1 MEQGGQ
7 REAVQVQHPSVFA
20 FGLPVSRAAR
30 RTPEGAQGADW
41 LSISVPIGWGL
52 EVKPLGTSLN
62 SNGLAP
68 SFPENEKVGLDDL
81 KDPPALG
88 FLNYRTGISPGTS
101 PGPARVKAQERVT
114 CRRGRRGAALGRWAA
129 LRPAGVLEVAVRAGR
144 RGRGKGRARR
154 ASGGDGSAE
163 GRCEAPARREPWREA
178 APRRPRQCPGPQQ
191 RPRPPPRGPPG
202 RRPRSPRAPD
212 GRALRAKRRRG
223 AAARGRAAREG
234 ALGCPSAPTNPASGT
249 SDPEP
254 GSAESAGGQQKE
266 EEAPQASQSRAPRCR
281 PAGCCGGNRSRRAAG
296 TRPRTTKRRRPGEPS
311 ARAAPRRRPPG
322 SRLLRGRAS
331 CASRGFPVRSRCWCA
346 RPPGGRLPDCP

>member
-1 MEQGGQ
+1 MTQKSLRTAIDNFKTISQ
-7 REAVQVQHPSVFA
+7 TQAREHLKEKLTPLSDNHWTKGTARPAGTKRLDFYCILGKQPPREFHPA
-20 FGLPVSRAAR
+20 LRLAGRAR
-30 RTPEGAQGADW
+30 RSA
-41 LSISVPIGWGL
+41 
-52 EVKPLGTSLN
+52 
-62 SNGLAP
+62 
-68 SFPENEKVGLDDL
+68 
-81 KDPPALG
+81 
-88 FLNYRTGISPGTS
+88 RSPKS
-101 PGPARVKAQERVT
+101 QERVT
-114 CRRGRRGAALGRWAA
+114 CQRGRRGLALGRWDA
-129 LRPAGVLEVAVRAGR
+129 LRPAGVLEVAARAGR

-178 APRRPRQCPGPQQ
+178 AARHPHQCPGPQQ
-191 RPRPPPRGPPG
+191 RPRPPPWGPPG
-202 RRPRSPRAPD
+202 RRPRAPRAPD
-212 GRALRAKRRRG
+212 GRALRARRPQR

-254 GSAESAGGQQKE
+254 RSAESAGGQRKE
-266 EEAPQASQSRAPRCR
+266 EEAPQPSLSRAPRCR